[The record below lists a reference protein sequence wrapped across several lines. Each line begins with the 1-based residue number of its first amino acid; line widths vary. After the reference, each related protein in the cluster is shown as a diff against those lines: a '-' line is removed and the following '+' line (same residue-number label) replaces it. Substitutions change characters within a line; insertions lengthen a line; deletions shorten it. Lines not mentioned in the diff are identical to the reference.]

1 MRLLPIA
8 NPPNPWAL
16 TEIDYLDAPDPE
28 DPTRPLAPHERLQVF
43 EDHTRNILST
53 NDSPDLGFRWSINP
67 YRGCFHACA
76 YCYARPT
83 HEYLSFGAGTDFDR
97 KIVVKPEA
105 ATLLRAALDKPS
117 WKGELI
123 VFSGVTDCYQP
134 LEATYRLTR
143 QCLEVAALYKQP
155 IGIIT
160 KSPLIERDIDVLA
173 ALSRVTEAHV
183 TLSIPFW
190 SSEKARAIEPYVAT
204 PVRRMRTVERLAK
217 AGISV
222 GVNVAP
228 VIPGLSEEEILPV
241 LEAARDAG
249 ATHAGFTLLRLPG
262 AVASVFEER
271 LTAAMP
277 LRAGKVMRRIRETR
291 GGRLNDSRFGIR
303 GRGEGVYAE
312 TVQTLFEATAKKLGF
327 GASWMSGDAAGTSS
341 SVSPKAAQP
350 STFERPARSG
360 QMKLF

>member
-28 DPTRPLAPHERLQVF
+28 DPTRSLAPHERLQVF

-53 NDSPDLGFRWSINP
+53 NDSPDLGFGWSINP

-76 YCYARPT
+76 YCYARRT

-105 ATLLRAALDKPS
+105 AKLLRAALDKPS
-117 WKGELI
+117 WKGDVI

-143 QCLEVAALYKQP
+143 QCLEVAVEYKQP
-155 IGIIT
+155 VGIIT
-160 KSPLIERDIDVLA
+160 KSPLVERDIDVLA
-173 ALSRVTEAHV
+173 ALGRVAEAHV

-190 SSEKARAIEPYVAT
+190 DPEKARAIEPYVAT
-204 PVRRMRTVERLAK
+204 PLRRMRTVERLAK
-217 AGISV
+217 AGIAV

-228 VIPGLSEEEILPV
+228 IIPGLNEEDIRPI

-249 ATHAGFTLLRLPG
+249 AAQAGFTMLRLPG
-262 AVASVFEER
+262 SVAAVFEER

-277 LRAGKVMRRIRETR
+277 LRARKVLHRVRETH
-291 GGRLNDSRFGIR
+291 GGKLNDARFGVR
-303 GRGEGVYAE
+303 GRGEGVYAD
-312 TVQTLFEATAKKLGF
+312 TVQALFDATARKLGF
-327 GASWMSGDAAGTSS
+327 RTSWMTRDAPGTSS
-341 SVSPKAAQP
+341 PASVKLASP
-350 STFERPARSG
+350 STFERPERSG